1 MALCNPGY
9 CCVKLWLSLATLWQ
23 MYRLIN
29 MSKAEIDAWSF
40 TLVCCN
46 LSRFN
51 KIKERHSFQT
61 QLFTTFNL
69 QLVSIDYWPS
79 LGTQSSVPSNGWVT
93 SDAWRSLRLSSLQEC
108 KSLHFPAR
116 TVEMPNTDALPY
128 LMYKGMRGALFE
140 LKDDLND
147 SLERELNRISDK
159 GPCLWRRIF
168 VMADADRKC
177 HHFPCFFALFLVVSL
192 KEAGNQSAAGKIKG
206 IKADVHSER
215 CR

>member
-9 CCVKLWLSLATLWQ
+9 CCVKLWLSLATLRQ

-159 GPCLWRRIF
+159 GPC
-168 VMADADRKC
+168 DAGSSSWQMQTENVTISLV
-177 HHFPCFFALFLVVSL
+177 FFALFLVVSL